1 MILNDPSTGLS
12 YQQEVP
18 KEKNAFLL
26 NKKIGEKLT
35 GDLLGLPGYELLLTG
50 GSDSN
55 GFGMKK
61 GITGFLSSRV
71 LSRGSVGV
79 RGLKKGQSIKKTV
92 SLGAVHEKT
101 AQVNLKIEKIGS
113 KSLEDLGFKQT
124 PKDQKTEK
132 VKEKR

>member
-1 MILNDPSTGLS
+1 MKMILNDPKTGLS

-26 NKKIGEKLT
+26 TKHIGEKLT

-50 GSDSN
+50 GTDSN
-55 GFGMKK
+55 GFPMKK
-61 GITGFLSSRV
+61 GITAFLSSRV
-71 LSRGSVGV
+71 LSKGTGV

-101 AQVNLKIEKIGS
+101 AQINLKIEKIGS
-113 KSLEDLGFKQT
+113 KSLDELGFKQT
-124 PKDQKTEK
+124 PKEQKEEK
-132 VKEKR
+132 KAKK